1 MERII
6 EGWRNVLTKKA
17 DAKSD
22 VSTILS
28 NDENQPARENTATI
42 CIPQIKEDPAAA
54 LEGVLDQ
61 VLRGWRNIVT
71 TKSNVVGPKVEAIVE
86 VGSLKKYFITVTKV
100 IKRLTWK
107 V

>member
-28 NDENQPARENTATI
+28 NDENQPTNENAATI

-71 TKSNVVGPKVEAIVE
+71 TKSNVVGSKVEAIVE
-86 VGSLKKYFITVTKV
+86 VGNLKNNLSLQ
-100 IKRLTWK
+100 
-107 V
+107 